1 MRRTLGTLALTAC
14 TVLGTASM
22 ASAQTA
28 PCDSYSKTCVKGTKT
43 TKPVVRPS
51 RQNLPLTG
59 ADVTGLALAGGAA
72 VAGGTMLVMTGRKRH
87 NRTATA

>member
-14 TVLGTASM
+14 TVLGTASA

-28 PCDSYSKTCVKGTKT
+28 PCDSYSKTCVKGTKQ

-51 RQNLPLTG
+51 RQDLPVTG
-59 ADVTGLALAGGAA
+59 AEVTGLLLAGGAA
-72 VAGGTMLVMTGRKRH
+72 VAGGTVLVLAGRKR
-87 NRTATA
+87 RSTASA